1 MRFLNRNSN
10 KTIKKIEITSKRL
23 EIGIHINIVALKLN
37 FTFMSSV
44 RNGSYHLKNEVFDIF
59 QLHINF
65 EKLQFEKKMTGE
77 KR

>member
-1 MRFLNRNSN
+1 
-10 KTIKKIEITSKRL
+10 
-23 EIGIHINIVALKLN
+23 
-37 FTFMSSV
+37 MSSV